1 MCRACWGRAAAV
13 GLYGAASR
21 FFSWQ
26 TNRERE
32 HAAPSFAPPRWLRV
46 SAISKRRNCWKRATR
61 ERSEPARMPQ
71 PLALRLLVL
80 PACHALLLPSPL
92 PLPFPI
98 TVELL
103 DKGGERKTV
112 RTELPPH
119 FSSSRVLHVRFSLPV
134 SLHVEPHK
142 GVMQISKDGGG
153 LHRGDVLRAFTS
165 VSWRS
170 RPVFGLIP
178 LSVQPIRSLFVADGM
193 PANRVF
199 EALAANREDRASDH
213 VKQPPTAWPTRP
225 PARPASARSSSGQPP
240 ASASLDQW
248 ADFLSAGRPWHGL
261 AFHVALLPF
270 TRRRVTSCSSS
281 NGSRCAAWGA
291 WTGCG

>member
-1 MCRACWGRAAAV
+1 
-13 GLYGAASR
+13 
-21 FFSWQ
+21 
-26 TNRERE
+26 
-32 HAAPSFAPPRWLRV
+32 
-46 SAISKRRNCWKRATR
+46 
-61 ERSEPARMPQ
+61 MPQ

-98 TVELL
+98 KVELL

-170 RPVFGLIP
+170 RPVFGLVP
-178 LSVQPIRSLFVADGM
+178 LSVQPISSLFVADGM

-213 VKQPPTAWPTRP
+213 VKQPPTPRP
-225 PARPASARSSSGQPP
+225 AARPASARSSSGQPP
-240 ASASLDQW
+240 ASASLDQ
-248 ADFLSAGRPWHGL
+248 
-261 AFHVALLPF
+261 
-270 TRRRVTSCSSS
+270 
-281 NGSRCAAWGA
+281 
-291 WTGCG
+291 

>member
-1 MCRACWGRAAAV
+1 MVNQSNRCVPCVLGSGCGCRSIRRSIALLLVADKQREAACRAFLLLPHAGSEFRQYQNAEIAGSAQRAK
-13 GLYGAASR
+13 G
-21 FFSWQ
+21 
-26 TNRERE
+26 
-32 HAAPSFAPPRWLRV
+32 
-46 SAISKRRNCWKRATR
+46 
-61 ERSEPARMPQ
+61 SEPARMPQ

-98 TVELL
+98 RVELL

-165 VSWRS
+165 VSWSS

-248 ADFLSAGRPWHGL
+248 ADFLSAGRP
-261 AFHVALLPF
+261 
-270 TRRRVTSCSSS
+270 
-281 NGSRCAAWGA
+281 
-291 WTGCG
+291 